1 MKNKN
6 QETMDVRILDGLY
19 RLLESKKDNTPPSLN
34 EEELKILNSLY
45 DFIGHRIGES
55 NNDEGDNFE
64 VERLKFQFIS
74 MIEESKQIRSEFLS
88 IQESMRRMSYYS
100 ILVGGV
106 ALTFLVNAFSSTGTQ
121 VQDYIPFGFLFIALI
136 YGLLC
141 FNYLGL
147 ARGLLHLSNY
157 HVSYLTPLIV
167 DITQS
172 EKKVFQ
178 WLIYIREKRKSIL
191 NSMGYF
197 LKFLS
202 ELGLILIPS
211 IFSMILFN
219 VAYLKLGWNNTY
231 CYLID
236 GIYIVVFIVVIIW
249 FYLTVKQ
256 FQKLNFNPN
265 E

>member
-1 MKNKN
+1 MN
-6 QETMDVRILDGLY
+6 VRILDGLY
-19 RLLESKKDNTPPSLN
+19 RLLESKKANNSPSLN
-34 EEELKILNSLY
+34 EEELKIFNSLY

-55 NNDEGDNFE
+55 DKKEDNEEEDKYE
-64 VERLKFQFIS
+64 VERLKFRFIA
-74 MIEESKQIRSEFLS
+74 MIEESKQIRSEFLN
-88 IQESMRRMSYYS
+88 IQEAMRRMSYYS

-106 ALTFLVNAFSSTGTQ
+106 ALTFLVNAFSSNVEQ
-121 VQDYIPFGFLFIALI
+121 VQNYIPFGFLFIALI

-147 ARGLLHLSNY
+147 TRSLLLLSNY

-167 DITQS
+167 DITKS

-191 NSMGYF
+191 NSMGYL

-202 ELGLILIPS
+202 EFGLIFIPS
-211 IFSMILFN
+211 MFSMILFN
-219 VAYLKLGWNNTY
+219 IAYLKLEWNSVY

-236 GIYIVVFIVVIIW
+236 GIYIVVFFGVIVW
-249 FYLTVKQ
+249 FYFTVKQ
-256 FQKLNFNPN
+256 SQKLTFNPN